1 MARTDQRLGVG
12 SSLLFWQ
19 GKCGCRH
26 PKPQTSMQ
34 PSHSPVS
41 LFMLWFQKTK
51 SLNCS
56 VWQIEQRS
64 SHSNYQRRCHCRPKN
79 GCWNGSSPPKIEI
92 GRSSMLLTRC
102 RGSSMVQELSC
113 GSDGLWA
120 PSQDHGRGPLVT
132 VFYSFRNQQD
142 VSRFEEE
149 FLVDKNEVRDS
160 KVCARVWHLSEGQ
173 SGSFETR
180 WKPTTLEHSW
190 VEMGE
195 HLHGLHCGFT
205 SHLARL

>member
-1 MARTDQRLGVG
+1 
-12 SSLLFWQ
+12 
-19 GKCGCRH
+19 
-26 PKPQTSMQ
+26 
-34 PSHSPVS
+34 
-41 LFMLWFQKTK
+41 MLWFQKTK

-56 VWQIEQRS
+56 AWQIEQRS
-64 SHSNYQRRCHCRPKN
+64 SHSNYQRRCHCRLKN
-79 GCWNGSSPPKIEI
+79 GCWNGSSPPKIGI

-120 PSQDHGRGPLVT
+120 PLQDHGRGPLVT
-132 VFYSFRNQQD
+132 IFYSSGNQQD

-173 SGSFETR
+173 SGSFETHR
-180 WKPTTLEHSW
+180 KPTTLEHSW

-195 HLHGLHCGFT
+195 HLHRLHCGFT